1 MNIDELAERV
11 SSLPSMLLRVLA
23 LMSEGLSNGQ
33 IAAKLGYNNRRVVG
47 TYVYMINK
55 ELGLTKIQ
63 STQEK
68 RQLAIEAFR
77 KSRAAPVKI
86 RVSIGSSA
94 RIQSNTISIGKASAD
109 RIRALLIN
117 GYEIAAVELVRSV
130 AGVAR
135 RKSRR
140 YARNREAR

>member
-1 MNIDELAERV
+1 MIIDELAERV

-33 IAAKLGYNNRRVVG
+33 IAAKLGYNDRRVVG

-55 ELGLTKIQ
+55 ELGLTKIR

-86 RVSIGSSA
+86 KVSIRSKST
-94 RIQSNTISIGKASAD
+94 IVSNTISISKKASG
-109 RIRALLIN
+109 RIKSLVEK
-117 GYEIAAVELVRSV
+117 GYEIDAVELTLPI

-135 RKSRR
+135 R
-140 YARNREAR
+140 NREPEHG